1 MSFEIYFDESHKLD
15 KYTSNYSYYGAI
27 GCDMTTRKKF
37 DKFIEDL
44 NIKGELHFRDFSL
57 DKINNYLKPIEY
69 AVDKFYG
76 NFYIVNSN
84 EAYRIG
90 DKIGIEDKSKLR
102 EIFYIKIPERLI
114 YGITRRIRD
123 FKTVDI
129 YIDKSDE
136 YEKYQ
141 LEEKLKSQLNAQSIY
156 RNLHYSVDKSKQV
169 DSKHSRMIQMADVL
183 LGVIVFLFEEK
194 YNCPMEELNQQEMC
208 DIVDNLC
215 LSAEEVKFIEMS
227 YTYRENKIGEKSYDL
242 NILSEEQEDID
253 TLKRIFK
260 KTNLYSQKS
269 IQKSELIYRFL
280 MKYENLKKFYDF
292 NLFIWST
299 DSSEDQCV
307 SKGIKSN
314 SSKEIQKDH
323 ISKYVS
329 QFFQFKTEFDN
340 YNRLKIIN
348 FHDSNKQM
356 KEKEYTQHMGWGSS
370 LKLLTRRY
378 LSELHIETL

>member
-15 KYTSNYSYYGAI
+15 KHTSDYSYYGAI
-27 GCDMTTRKKF
+27 GCDRTTRKKF
-37 DKFIEDL
+37 DSFIEELD
-44 NIKGELHFRDFSL
+44 IKGELHFRDFNL

-76 NFYIVNSN
+76 NFYIVNSS

-123 FKTVDI
+123 FKTVNI
-129 YIDKSDE
+129 YIDKSAE
-136 YEKYQ
+136 YEKYE
-141 LEEKLKSQLNAQSIY
+141 LEKKLKSQLNAQSIY
-156 RNLHYSVDKSKQV
+156 RNLQYSIDKVEQI
-169 DSKHSRMIQMADVL
+169 DSKYSRMIQIADII
-183 LGVIVFLFEEK
+183 LGIVVFLFEEK
-194 YNCPMEELNQQEMC
+194 YRCPIEELKPEEMDRIKTC
-208 DIVDNLC
+208 SQ
-215 LSAEEVKFIEMS
+215 LSVEEKDFIEQS
-227 YTYRENKIGEKSYDL
+227 YTCKVNKIGEKTYII
-242 NILSEEQEDID
+242 NVLSEEQSSMNK
-253 TLKRIFK
+253 LKQIFK
-260 KTNLYSQKS
+260 KINLYSQKS

-280 MKYENLKKFYDF
+280 MKHENLKNFYDF
-292 NLFIWST
+292 NIFLWST
-299 DSSEDQCV
+299 DFNEDQKV

-314 SSKEIQKDH
+314 NSKEVQKDH

-340 YNRLKIIN
+340 YNRLSLLDYHHN
-348 FHDSNKQM
+348 NSPSS
-356 KEKEYTQHMGWGSS
+356 EKEYTRHMGWGSS

-378 LSELHIETL
+378 LNELNIK